1 MINNTLSLSLK
12 ILGVMAIA
20 VVSMY
25 LTYENM
31 DALPAL
37 IGVLLCVVGMAWSV
51 MSEVRKI
58 TA

>member
-1 MINNTLSLSLK
+1 MINNTLSLSLT

-37 IGVLLCVVGMAWSV
+37 IGVLLCIVGMA
-51 MSEVRKI
+51 
-58 TA
+58 